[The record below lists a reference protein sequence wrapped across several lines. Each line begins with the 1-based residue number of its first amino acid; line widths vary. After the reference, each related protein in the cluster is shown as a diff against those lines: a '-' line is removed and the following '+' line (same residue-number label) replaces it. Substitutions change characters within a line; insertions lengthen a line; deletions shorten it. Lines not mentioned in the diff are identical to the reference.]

1 MFTTYQFSKEYVSFN
16 FKVSLPVANHL
27 RKIKKGYGIRVAIS
41 TNQNI
46 LFYILFHA
54 NMSLSFSISWK
65 YVLVVEFLEQIASC
79 K

>member
-16 FKVSLPVANHL
+16 FEVSLPVANQL
-27 RKIKKGYGIRVAIS
+27 RKGYGIRVAIS